1 MFLGENEVI
10 PFQKSPWDAL
20 CKNGILFKYLFFKLN
35 LKTIVSNII
44 VPLFCTNY
52 SPLMLQKSLGYAII
66 KFQSFYIVPEK
77 IVIFKKITKFEVNII
92 TYGKLSGVL
101 LNILSSVVSCFIGMV
116 QTTLTWNGL
125 LVI

>member
-1 MFLGENEVI
+1 
-10 PFQKSPWDAL
+10 
-20 CKNGILFKYLFFKLN
+20 
-35 LKTIVSNII
+35 
-44 VPLFCTNY
+44 
-52 SPLMLQKSLGYAII
+52 MLQKSLGYAII
-66 KFQSFYIVPEK
+66 KFQRFYSVPEK